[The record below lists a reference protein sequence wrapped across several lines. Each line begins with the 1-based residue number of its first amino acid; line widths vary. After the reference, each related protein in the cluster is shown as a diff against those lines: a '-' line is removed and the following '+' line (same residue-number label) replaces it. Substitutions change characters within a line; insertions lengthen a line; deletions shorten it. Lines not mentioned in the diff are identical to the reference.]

1 MNIERE
7 HPMLDCQKHLF
18 QIPEGVTYL
27 NAAFMGPALE
37 SSTARGVAAVAQ
49 KQAPWEMSPADFFPL
64 PERSR
69 SLFGRLI
76 GSAAENV
83 AIVPSASYGVAV
95 AARNIPAGPGQ
106 SIVVLAEQ
114 FPSNVYPW
122 RRLARR
128 TGAALT
134 TVARPG
140 DDDWTRALLAAIDET
155 TAVVA
160 CGHCHWTDGG
170 LIDLVR
176 VGRRCR
182 EVGAALVVDGTQSVG
197 VMPFSVA
204 DIRPDFLI
212 VGAYKWL
219 LGPYSYGWMY
229 VDPKWHE
236 GEPLEET
243 WLGRNGCEDFAGL
256 ANYRDDYQPGA
267 LRFDMGERSNFAL
280 TPIAVDALETLL
292 RWGTGAISDYLGM
305 LTDRIATG
313 ARRLGLGVPEPSLR
327 APHMIGLR
335 FDGPVPADLPAR
347 FARENIFVSVR
358 GGSIRVAPHMYND
371 AADVDR
377 FLAVLEREL
386 ATGRGADSL
395 AA

>member
-1 MNIERE
+1 
-7 HPMLDCQKHLF
+7 MLDCQKHLF
-18 QIPEGVTYL
+18 EIPEDVTYL
-27 NAAFMGPALE
+27 NAAFMGPALA
-37 SSTARGVAAVAQ
+37 SSTARGTAAVAQ
-49 KQAPWEMSPADFFPL
+49 KQAPWEMSPSDFFPL
-64 PERSR
+64 PARSR
-69 SLFGRLI
+69 SLFGQLI
-76 GSAAENV
+76 GASADTV

-95 AARNIPAGPGQ
+95 AARNIPVAHGQ

-122 RRLARR
+122 RRLAQRAGG
-128 TGAALT
+128 TLT
-134 TVARPG
+134 TVARPS
-140 DDDWTRALLAAIDET
+140 DDDWTGALLAAIDED

-197 VMPFSVA
+197 VMPFSV
-204 DIRPDFLI
+204 DNIRPDFLI

-229 VDPKWHE
+229 VAPKWHE

-243 WLGRNGCEDFAGL
+243 WLGRNGCEDFSDL

-292 RWGTGAISDYLGM
+292 RWGTEGISAYLGT
-305 LTDRIATG
+305 LTDRLAAG
-313 ARRLGLGVPEPSLR
+313 ARRLGLIVPEPLLR
-327 APHMIGLR
+327 APHMIGLH
-335 FDGPVPADLPAR
+335 FHEAVPADLPAR
-347 FARENIFVSVR
+347 FAAEKIFVSVR
-358 GGSIRVAPHMYND
+358 GQSIRVAPHMYND
-371 AADVDR
+371 TAHVDR
-377 FLAVLEREL
+377 FLQILEREL
-386 ATGRGADSL
+386 ATIPRTGEL

>member
-1 MNIERE
+1 
-7 HPMLDCQKHLF
+7 MLDCQKHLF
-18 QIPEGVTYL
+18 EIPEGVTYL
-27 NAAFMGPALE
+27 NAAFMGPSLA
-37 SSTARGVAAVAQ
+37 SSTARGVAAVAR

-69 SLFGRLI
+69 SLFGQLI
-76 GSAAENV
+76 GAPADTV
-83 AIVPSASYGVAV
+83 AIVPSASYGIAV
-95 AARNIPAGPGQ
+95 AARNIPVDRGQ

-122 RRLARR
+122 RRLAGR
-128 TGAALT
+128 TGANLT

-140 DDDWTRALLAAIDET
+140 DDDWTRALLETIDEN

-160 CGHCHWTDGG
+160 CGHCHWTDGS
-170 LIDLVR
+170 LIDLVGI
-176 VGRRCR
+176 GRRCR
-182 EVGAALVVDGTQSVG
+182 EVGAALVVDGTQSIG

-204 DIRPDFLI
+204 DIQPDFVI
-212 VGAYKWL
+212 AGAYKWL

-229 VDPKWHE
+229 VDPKWHQ

-243 WLGRNGCEDFAGL
+243 WLGRNGCEDFTGL

-267 LRFDMGERSNFAL
+267 MRFDMGERSNFAL

-292 RWGTGAISDYLGM
+292 QWDAGAISAYLGT
-305 LTDRIATG
+305 LTDRLAVG
-313 ARRLGLGVPEPSLR
+313 AGWLGLTVPDPALR

-335 FDGPVPADLPAR
+335 FDGAVPVDFPAR
-347 FARENIFVSVR
+347 FAQENIFVSVR
-358 GGSIRVAPHMYND
+358 GQSIRVAPHTYND
-371 AADVDR
+371 TADVDR
-377 FLAVLEREL
+377 FLEVLERQL
-386 ATGRGADSL
+386 ASVRGTAVL

>member
-1 MNIERE
+1 
-7 HPMLDCQKHLF
+7 MLECQKHRF
-18 QIPEGVTYL
+18 EIPEDVTYL
-27 NAAFMGPALE
+27 NAAYMGPSLP
-37 SSTARGVAAVAQ
+37 SSTALGIAAVAQ
-49 KQAPWEMSPADFFPL
+49 KQAPWEMSPADFFTL

-69 SLFGRLI
+69 SLFGQMI
-76 GSAAENV
+76 GAPPDTV

-95 AARNIPAGPGQ
+95 AARNIPADAGQ
-106 SIVVLAEQ
+106 TVVVLAEQ

-128 TGAALT
+128 TGADLT

-140 DDDWTRALLAAIDET
+140 DDDWTGALLAAIDED

-160 CGHCHWTDGG
+160 CGHCHWTDGS

-176 VGRRCR
+176 VGARCR
-182 EVGAALVVDGTQSVG
+182 DVGAALVVDGTQSIG
-197 VMPFSVA
+197 VMPFSVT
-204 DIRPDFLI
+204 DIQPDFLI
-212 VGAYKWL
+212 SGAYKWL

-229 VDPKWHE
+229 ADPKWHD

-243 WLGRNGCEDFAGL
+243 WLGRTGCEDFAGL
-256 ANYRDDYQPGA
+256 ANYQDDYQPGA
-267 LRFDMGERSNFAL
+267 MRFDMGERSNFAL

-292 RWGTGAISDYLGM
+292 QWGDGEISAYLGT
-305 LTDRIATG
+305 LTDRLAMGAT
-313 ARRLGLGVPEPSLR
+313 RLGLTVPDPALR

-335 FDGPVPADLPAR
+335 FDGAVPADLAAR
-347 FARENIFVSVR
+347 FARESIFVSVR
-358 GGSIRVAPHMYND
+358 GQSIRVAPHVYNN

-377 FLAVLEREL
+377 FLEVLAREL
-386 ATGRGADSL
+386 ASARETGTL

>member
-1 MNIERE
+1 
-7 HPMLDCQKHLF
+7 MLNCQKHLF
-18 QIPEGVTYL
+18 QIPNGVTYL

-69 SLFGRLI
+69 ALFGQLI
-76 GSAAENV
+76 GAPADNV
-83 AIVPSASYGVAV
+83 AIVPSASYGIAV
-95 AARNIPAGPGQ
+95 AARNIPVGRGQ

-122 RRLARR
+122 RRLAQR

-134 TVARPG
+134 TVSRPS
-140 DDDWTRALLAAIDET
+140 DDDWTRALLACIDEN

-160 CGHCHWTDGG
+160 CGHCHWTDGS
-170 LIDLVR
+170 LIDLIR

-204 DIRPDFLI
+204 DIWPDFLI
-212 VGAYKWL
+212 AGAYKWL

-243 WLGRNGCEDFAGL
+243 WLGRNGCENFTGL

-292 RWGTGAISDYLGM
+292 QWGAGEISAYLGT
-305 LTDRIATG
+305 LIDRLAIG
-313 ARRLGLGVPEPSLR
+313 ARRLGLTVPDRSLR

-335 FDGPVPADLPAR
+335 FDGAVPANLPAR
-347 FARENIFVSVR
+347 FAAENIFVSVR
-358 GGSIRVAPHMYND
+358 GQSIRVAPHMYND
-371 AADVDR
+371 AADVNR
-377 FLAVLEREL
+377 FLTVLEREL
-386 ATGRGADSL
+386 ALARGTDAL